1 VDLARIILS
10 TLLALLLV
18 VTGGGKVLR
27 LEFSKANQVALGLT
41 LRFWFETGCLEIAAV
56 VGLVWGL
63 WFVPFSIAAAAG
75 VVGLMIG
82 AIVIRFRTGD
92 TKIKRGAVADVV
104 VGLIAAS
111 IAVLGA
117 LIIAR

>member
-10 TLLALLLV
+10 TILALLLV

-27 LEFSKANQVALGLT
+27 LEFSKGNQVALGVSP
-41 LRFWFETGCLEIAAV
+41 RFWFVTGCLEMAAV

-63 WFVPFSIAAAAG
+63 WFVPFSIAAAVG

-82 AIVIRFRTGD
+82 AIVVRTRTGEKKD
-92 TKIKRGAVADVV
+92 KRGAVADVV
-104 VGLIAAS
+104 VGLIAAGV
-111 IAVLGA
+111 AVLGVLA
-117 LIIAR
+117 IAR

>member
-10 TLLALLLV
+10 TILALLLV

-27 LEFSKANQVALGLT
+27 LEFSKGNQVALGVSP
-41 LRFWFETGCLEIAAV
+41 RFWFVTGCLEIAAV

-63 WFVPFSIAAAAG
+63 WFVPFSIAAAVG

-82 AIVIRFRTGD
+82 AIVVRFRTGEKKD
-92 TKIKRGAVADVV
+92 TRGAVADVV
-104 VGLIAAS
+104 VGLIAAGV
-111 IAVLGA
+111 AVLGVLA
-117 LIIAR
+117 IAR